1 MSLGICVC
9 GWDIVDQL
17 QKVMYN
23 YIFHYE
29 ATVNTYKKQQ

>member
-1 MSLGICVC
+1 MTLGICVRS
-9 GWDIVDQL
+9 WDIVGWL